1 MIEAISK
8 RVYMDLTGK
17 AEADTADFKSRVC
30 FAPDRNLTEAF
41 LIACWTKSGFDF
53 LAPVIWSGAVDD
65 TVSVSLI
72 LSSVFWLTGCLL
84 WTIMLGNFTRW
95 NLEPGMA
102 VAWTVSGC
110 FYCVALQP
118 PEAGASSEEFV
129 AFCCSI
135 FAAVAWLCAGTL
147 WTIVATRA
155 LSPTSGNELGTII
168 LWLLTGFG
176 FLGTSISQ
184 PGMHAANRWMALSS
198 TIWRETLSTLPT
210 DLQELEAAATIA
222 DIVQVELPCPLGRP
236 SEEDLDFQRQL
247 DCPFREDVKRVFLHI
262 RAKESAK
269 VHSPPPPDIGTVIRD
284 PELPASLRDWL
295 RLSCIV

>member
-118 PEAGASSEEFV
+118 PEAGCQCGVGVSHHATLLQRDFN
-129 AFCCSI
+129 FT
-135 FAAVAWLCAGTL
+135 AG
-147 WTIVATRA
+147 
-155 LSPTSGNELGTII
+155 
-168 LWLLTGFG
+168 
-176 FLGTSISQ
+176 
-184 PGMHAANRWMALSS
+184 
-198 TIWRETLSTLPT
+198 RETLSTLPT